1 MEVSVIGGMAAHSQ
15 NESNTVIAGVRL
27 PDFNNIYIC
36 NQNKTGTSDE
46 AYKKMFA
53 EQAKRD
59 YANGKFQTES
69 QEFAQLIKRYISEIS
84 PNRKAI
90 ITEGLQKIAKGGIGG
105 AENNAEAKSI
115 NILMLLLEGRLEYRN
130 SNNVTVTYAEFF
142 DKNGEMVAQFSN
154 GKWQLYST
162 KAETKRRTEISLFYT
177 EVWRDEKR
185 AAKSAAE
192 AEKAAKEAGNDLEN
206 ISISIS
212 GEVIENSSFDRR
224 A

>member
-1 MEVSVIGGMAAHSQ
+1 MEVSLIGGVAAHSQ

-90 ITEGLQKIAKGGIGG
+90 ITEGLQKIAKGGMGG
-105 AENNAEAKSI
+105 AENNADAKHI
-115 NILMLLLEGRLEYRN
+115 NILTLLLEGRLEYRN

-142 DKNGEMVAQFSN
+142 DKNGEMVGKFSN
-154 GKWQLYST
+154 GKWLMYAT

-177 EVWRDEKR
+177 KVWRD
-185 AAKSAAE
+185 AKSAAE
-192 AEKAAKEAGNDLEN
+192 AEKVPKEAGNDLEN